1 MRFLP
6 ERIELA
12 RINLVRNAPTDAE
25 EIFYAYASKP
35 EATHFMAWKR
45 HESLDDT
52 RMFLRWA
59 SMTWEDHSQFAY
71 AVRLRGTNRLIG
83 GCGCTQQDGLFQV
96 GYIFSPTVWGQ
107 GYATEA
113 CTGLVAAIQTN
124 PITRKITSFVDAE
137 NIPSMRVLE
146 KSGFIRT
153 ELAPQYFMAIN
164 QNGIKKDAWL
174 FQHPF
179 TGLNSRI

>member
-1 MRFLP
+1 MRSLP
-6 ERIELA
+6 EYIGINRIC
-12 RINLVRNAPTDAE
+12 LVRHRPQDAE

-59 SMTWEDHSQFAY
+59 SMTWEDCSHFAY
-71 AVRLRGTNRLIG
+71 AIRLRGSNRLIG
-83 GCGCTQQDGLFQV
+83 GCGCTQQDGIFQV
-96 GYIFSPTVWGQ
+96 GYIFSPSVWGQ
-107 GYATEA
+107 GYGTEA
-113 CTGLVAAIQTN
+113 CTGLVAAIRSN
-124 PITRKITSFVDAE
+124 PMTRKITSFVDAE

-153 ELAPQYFMAIN
+153 ELAPKYFTAIN
-164 QNGIKKDAWL
+164 KNGTKKDAWL
-174 FQHPF
+174 FNYPF
-179 TGLNSRI
+179 IGLNSGV